1 MPNFG
6 TRLAGA
12 FAKPV
17 GDALLNYQFYNPL
30 APKDVQNLGGLFGSL
45 LGKGAMRF
53 QDESGESVSLNPLTG
68 EFELMGNNF
77 GIGINPNQ
85 FDPSAQIKFQFGK
98 GTKPQ
103 DGPKMMNEFINSG
116 NNQPMI
122 SPARQALEDQLNNYR
137 TNNPFWYR
145 P

>member
-6 TRLAGA
+6 QRLAGE
-12 FAKPV
+12 FAQPLA
-17 GDALLNYQFYNPL
+17 DILLNNQFYNPA
-30 APKDVQNLGGLFGSL
+30 APQDLRNVGSLFGSL

-53 QDESGESVSLNPLTG
+53 QDESGGSVSLNPLTG

-77 GIGINPNQ
+77 GININPNQ

-98 GTKPQ
+98 GVKPQ
-103 DGPKMMNEFINSG
+103 DGPRMMNDFRGGS
-116 NNQPMI
+116 NNQPVI
-122 SPARQALEDQLNNYR
+122 SPARQALEDQLDNYR

>member
-12 FAKPV
+12 FAQPV
-17 GDALLNYQFYNPL
+17 GDALMNYQFYNPL
-30 APKDVQNLGGLFGSL
+30 APNDVQNLGGLFGSF

-53 QDESGESVSLNPLTG
+53 QDESGSVSLNPLTG
-68 EFELMGNNF
+68 EFELMGKNF
-77 GIGINPNQ
+77 GVGINPNQ

-98 GTKPQ
+98 NEPKMFGPQ
-103 DGPKMMNEFINSG
+103 MMNEFLQSG
-116 NNQPMI
+116 MKQQTV
-122 SPARQALEDQLNNYR
+122 SPARQELENQLEQYR
-137 TNNPFWYR
+137 FNNPTWYR

>member
-6 TRLAGA
+6 QRLAGA
-12 FAKPV
+12 FAQPV
-17 GDALLNYQFYNPL
+17 ADILLNNQFYNPA
-30 APKDVQNLGGLFGSL
+30 APQDLRNAGSLFGSL
-45 LGKGAMRF
+45 LGKGAMNL
-53 QDESGESVSLNPLTG
+53 QDESGGSASLNPLTG

-85 FDPSAQIKFQFGK
+85 FDPSAQVKFQFGK
-98 GTKPQ
+98 GVKPQ
-103 DGPKMMNEFINSG
+103 AEPRMMNEFIG
-116 NNQPMI
+116 GDNNQPVI
-122 SPARQALEDQLNNYR
+122 SPARQALEDQLDNYR